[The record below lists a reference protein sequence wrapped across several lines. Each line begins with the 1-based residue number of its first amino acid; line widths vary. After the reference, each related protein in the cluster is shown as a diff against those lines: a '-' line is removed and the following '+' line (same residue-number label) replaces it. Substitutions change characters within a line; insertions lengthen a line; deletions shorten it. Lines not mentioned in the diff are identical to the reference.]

1 MKKSV
6 ALILCLLAVG
16 AAGYYLMLRL
26 TAVPGQYA
34 RYLPRDVVGAVSL
47 TQLNSLTD
55 SFRSTALGRFVAKD
69 TVHAIMDE
77 LRVQPAAIAEYDR
90 FYNTIAQVMTNPAFR
105 AVFGNDATVALL
117 PPDLQALEKNPIES
131 LRHSLVV
138 VAATSASGA
147 LDLFGRLVTSKSISR
162 ETIDGLELTRIVL
175 EQDQVMY
182 GYADKQSVLL
192 AYSPA
197 AIKTCVTIRQGED
210 SLEKTAA
217 FQEAVAFWKPYPEA
231 SIYSRAFVNAAALA
245 GLLNASGNPEVAQSG
260 ALLQGV
266 DSMVSLTYKTDRGL
280 ESRARAT
287 YRYDQLHQLV
297 KSAVDSASTP
307 NQSLHLLKEHSLAY
321 NWASSLRPEM
331 LLQALSTQGK
341 NYQEADAVV
350 RENLDIS
357 LEQLGKAVG
366 PQYGGVLDD
375 IVKTGLFPAPKMVL
389 FLGIRDRQIAETALT
404 SLRRKIAAYGLASE
418 EQELVDGQTLY
429 SWSVLPGEATQ
440 PAVVL
445 TDNMFYLASSKA
457 PLKNILTGTTAAEAL
472 STPVADKLGP
482 ELSERVTRANYGSLV
497 VYPQRMSQ
505 ATGKTIDWLSRI
517 LATTKNISI
526 SRLNTEVVQL
536 MQSTEVLVLTSSLG
550 KAQGDWTMTLR
561 MAAEQQSPQAGQ

>member
-1 MKKSV
+1 MKKIV
-6 ALILCLLAVG
+6 GLILCLLAVG

-26 TAVPGQYA
+26 TAAPGQYA
-34 RYLPRDVVGAVSL
+34 RYLPRDVVAAVSL
-47 TQLNSLTD
+47 TQLNTISDTF
-55 SFRSTALGRFVAKD
+55 STTALGRFVAKD
-69 TVHAIMDE
+69 TVHAIMEE
-77 LRVQPAAIAEYDR
+77 LRMQPATVAEYDQV
-90 FYNTIAQVMTNPAFR
+90 YDTIAQVMTNPAFR

-117 PPDLQALEKNPIES
+117 PPDLQALEKDPIES

-147 LDLFGRLVTSKSISR
+147 LDLFGRLVMSKSISR
-162 ETIDGLELTRIVL
+162 ETIDGLELTRVVL

-197 AIKTCVTIRQGED
+197 AIKTCVTVRQGED

-217 FQEAVAFWKPYPEA
+217 FKEAAAFWKPYPEA
-231 SIYSRAFVNAAALA
+231 DIYSRVFINAAALA
-245 GLLNASGNPEVAQSG
+245 GLLKASGNPEVAQSG
-260 ALLQGV
+260 AVLQGV
-266 DSMVSLTYKTDRGL
+266 DSMVSLTYKTERGL
-280 ESRARAT
+280 ESRARST
-287 YRYDQLHQLV
+287 YRYDQLHPLV

-331 LLQALSTQGK
+331 LQQALSTQGQDF
-341 NYQEADAVV
+341 QEADATV
-350 RENLDIS
+350 RENLGIS

-366 PQYGGVLDD
+366 PQYGGVLND
-375 IVKTGLFPAPKMVL
+375 IVKTGLFPAPKMIL
-389 FLGIRDRQIAETALT
+389 FLSIRDRQIAETALT
-404 SLRRKIAAYGLASE
+404 NLRRKIAEYGLASE
-418 EQELVDGQTLY
+418 EQEVMGGHTVY

-445 TDNMFYLASSKA
+445 TDSMFYLANSKA
-457 PLKNILTGTTAAEAL
+457 PLKDILTGTTVPHALEAPVAEA
-472 STPVADKLGP
+472 LGP
-482 ELSERVTRANYGSLV
+482 ELSERVTGANYGSLV

-505 ATGKTIDWLSRI
+505 ATGNTINWLDRI
-517 LATTKNISI
+517 LTTTKNISI

-536 MQSTEVLVLTSSLG
+536 MQSTEVLVLTSNLG
-550 KAQGDWTMTLR
+550 REQAEWSMTLR
-561 MAAEQQSPQAGQ
+561 MAAAQQNPKTAQ